1 MKLDFEM
8 QNSVKIM
15 AEVKKDR
22 ILSLSFDNNLL
33 TEIKGHEYILGL
45 GYRIKNVRIRSKMAG
60 PTQIITAD
68 LNMMADIS
76 VRDNKT
82 IIRYL
87 DLEDNQ
93 VTSGQTIWGVKYKA
107 DYAFSKNLTGIF
119 YFDYTFSDY
128 AISTAFP
135 QTTIRSG
142 ITLRYNFGN

>member
-1 MKLDFEM
+1 M
-8 QNSVKIM
+8 
-15 AEVKKDR
+15 
-22 ILSLSFDNNLL
+22 
-33 TEIKGHEYILGL
+33 

-60 PTQIITAD
+60 PQQVITAD
-68 LNMMADIS
+68 LNMKADVS
-76 VRDNKT
+76 LRDNKT

-93 VTSGQTIWGVKYKA
+93 VTSGQTIWGVKYSA
-107 DYAFSKNLTGIF
+107 DYVFSKNLTGIF
-119 YFDYTFSDY
+119 YFDYTFSEY